1 MYASRVVVVI
11 AVPSAQLQQ
20 SLGLGKA
27 LAISGEGYCT
37 KLGLTI
43 KNPAPVVSN
52 SRGWVSVVFSS
63 VVVEGLCVLLEQPD
77 SPCSHDDVP

>member
-1 MYASRVVVVI
+1 MYASSVVVEI

-20 SLGLGKA
+20 SLGVGRA

-43 KNPAPVVSN
+43 KNPAPVSN
-52 SRGWVSVVFSS
+52 SRGWVSVVSS
-63 VVVEGLCVLLEQPD
+63 IVAVEGLCVPLGQLH
-77 SPCSHDDVP
+77 SPYSHDDVP